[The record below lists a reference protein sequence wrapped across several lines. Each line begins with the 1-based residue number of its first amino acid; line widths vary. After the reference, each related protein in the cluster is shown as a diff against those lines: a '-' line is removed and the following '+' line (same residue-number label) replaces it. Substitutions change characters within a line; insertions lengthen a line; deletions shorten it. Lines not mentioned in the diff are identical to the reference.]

1 MEYKTNESKFRTKD
15 WVEIND
21 DSKSN
26 SNSCNYNNAFILAKK
41 SMAIAGEGADATL
54 RKADSTNKEVIFKNR
69 APFTAV

>member
-26 SNSCNYNNAFILAKK
+26 SNSCNYSNAFILDKK
-41 SMAIAGEGADATL
+41 SMTIAGEGADAAL
-54 RKADSTNKEVIFKNR
+54 RKAD
-69 APFTAV
+69 

>member
-41 SMAIAGEGADATL
+41 IHDNCWRGS
-54 RKADSTNKEVIFKNR
+54 
-69 APFTAV
+69 

>member
-26 SNSCNYNNAFILAKK
+26 SNSCSYSNAFILDKK
-41 SMAIAGEGADATL
+41 SMTIAGEGADAAL
-54 RKADSTNKEVIFKNR
+54 RKAD
-69 APFTAV
+69 